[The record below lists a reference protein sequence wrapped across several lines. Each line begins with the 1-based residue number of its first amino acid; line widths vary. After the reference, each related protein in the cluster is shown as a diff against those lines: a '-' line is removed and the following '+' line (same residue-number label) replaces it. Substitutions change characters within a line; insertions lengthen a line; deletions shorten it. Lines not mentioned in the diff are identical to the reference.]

1 MVRAR
6 PTSSVCPDGLV
17 GPQSKTKATR
27 HVDLIRAQLV
37 EVECGTVA
45 APFGLALG
53 VPIPGQHPTP
63 REGKEGGGIVAP
75 LIPGC
80 RQIKQLLCRGDPV
93 ASDASMQLAIAAFG
107 CSIQG
112 EGSDPIRRPI
122 ADIVRERFDMTKPSH
137 LKEPAQSLSR
147 IRLGYPSCVS
157 RAIGECV
164 GLLPLADLSNRRCAG
179 RRGISSDIS
188 GATGR
193 PLLPLEGTHAMICH
207 RGAICR
213 RHQRIKLK
221 QATRR
226 FGPQTICEHGSSAK
240 HAGPSLDI

>member
-1 MVRAR
+1 MEI
-6 PTSSVCPDGLV
+6 
-17 GPQSKTKATR
+17 
-27 HVDLIRAQLV
+27 LIRAQLV
-37 EVECGTVA
+37 EAECGAVA
-45 APFGLALG
+45 DPFLSGPPSILT
-53 VPIPGQHPTP
+53 PGQHPTP

-179 RRGISSDIS
+179 RQGISSGIS

-193 PLLPLEGTHAMICH
+193 PL
-207 RGAICR
+207 GAVIGCC
-213 RHQRIKLK
+213 
-221 QATRR
+221 
-226 FGPQTICEHGSSAK
+226 P
-240 HAGPSLDI
+240 

>member
-1 MVRAR
+1 MTKCR
-6 PTSSVCPDGLV
+6 SSR
-17 GPQSKTKATR
+17 S
-27 HVDLIRAQLV
+27 
-37 EVECGTVA
+37 
-45 APFGLALG
+45 
-53 VPIPGQHPTP
+53 
-63 REGKEGGGIVAP
+63 
-75 LIPGC
+75 PGC
-80 RQIKQLLCRGDPV
+80 SGIRSLGRSLTPTKRGPEQRPCERDKNSLRVWHERRLPLQIGRFGWFLFPLFGSSWAVRPRS
-93 ASDASMQLAIAAFG
+93 ASDRL
-107 CSIQG
+107 
-112 EGSDPIRRPI
+112 RRLP
-122 ADIVRERFDMTKPSH
+122 D
-137 LKEPAQSLSR
+137 
-147 IRLGYPSCVS
+147 VS